1 MAIPDFHKYILQALN
16 TWNKQIGEYGA
27 NYACHQIKLQLAQR
41 TKFDF
46 NIYLGCSFAVI
57 YITILSISI
66 NLAATLYLPLA
77 IQWSTGQTGVLPFG

>member
-16 TWNKQIGEYGA
+16 TWNKRIGECGA
-27 NYACHQIKLQLAQR
+27 NYACHQIILQLAQR

-46 NIYLGCSFAVI
+46 TIYLGCSFAVI

-66 NLAATLYLPLA
+66 NLAATLYLALA
-77 IQWSTGQTGVLPFG
+77 IQWSTG